1 MTTRRTSATLKVA
14 LALAAFTASGTA
26 LAQTYYKWQTVEMPS
41 ASGARCGNG
50 SPYRIFVNRTPLTS
64 KTVVMFE
71 GGGACWAKGSC
82 SGEGGLL
89 GASNPDGV
97 PANYVTSLSMAAY
110 GLITPFTS
118 RINPFASIQ
127 TQSWNIIYVP
137 YCTGDVHTGNRSA
150 VYPDAD
156 PTQPAL
162 TYQHRGAA
170 NAAALAAWMGK
181 NMPRPDHLLV
191 TGFSAGGAGAT
202 ANYAVLREAV
212 QPKLSSML
220 ADSGPLVQAPRGS
233 GAASLP
239 LHEKIRVAWGLDG
252 PDGLVTKMLAK
263 YPAENRDEARL
274 MVVNRAKG
282 TIEHRIFKDIIDYF
296 DEGDLF
302 VFNDT
307 KVFPARL
314 YGNKEKTGAEIEIFL
329 LRELNRELRLWDVLV
344 DPARKIRIGNKLYFG
359 DDDLMVAEVIDNTT
373 SRGRTLRFLFDGDYD
388 EFKTALFKLGETP
401 LPRWVREKV
410 EPEDSE
416 RYQTIFAAK
425 EGAVVAPT
433 AGMHFSKHLMK
444 RMEIRG
450 VERAFLTLHAGLGN
464 FRTVDVEDLSKHK
477 MDSEQYIVDDATA
490 ASVNRAKRNGRKV
503 VSIGTTVMRTLE
515 TVVSTNGTINAGEG
529 WTNKFIFSPYEFTVA
544 DAMVSNFHLPYS
556 TQLMMVAAFG
566 GYDCVM
572 NAYKIARE
580 EGYRFGTYGDAML
593 LL

>member
-1 MTTRRTSATLKVA
+1 M
-14 LALAAFTASGTA
+14 
-26 LAQTYYKWQTVEMPS
+26 
-41 ASGARCGNG
+41 
-50 SPYRIFVNRTPLTS
+50 
-64 KTVVMFE
+64 
-71 GGGACWAKGSC
+71 
-82 SGEGGLL
+82 
-89 GASNPDGV
+89 
-97 PANYVTSLSMAAY
+97 
-110 GLITPFTS
+110 
-118 RINPFASIQ
+118 
-127 TQSWNIIYVP
+127 
-137 YCTGDVHTGNRSA
+137 
-150 VYPDAD
+150 
-156 PTQPAL
+156 
-162 TYQHRGAA
+162 
-170 NAAALAAWMGK
+170 
-181 NMPRPDHLLV
+181 
-191 TGFSAGGAGAT
+191 
-202 ANYAVLREAV
+202 
-212 QPKLSSML
+212 KLSQY
-220 ADSGPLVQAPRGS
+220 GYEFKP
-233 GAASLP
+233 
-239 LHEKIRVAWGLDG
+239 E
-252 PDGLVTKMLAK
+252 MLAK

-388 EFKTALFKLGETP
+388 EFKMALFKLGETP

-444 RMEIRG
+444 RMEIKG
-450 VERAFLTLHAGLGN
+450 IDKTFVTLHVGLGN

-477 MDSEQYIVDDATA
+477 MDSEQFFVEEA
-490 ASVNRAKRNGRKV
+490 AAEAVNAAKRQERKV
-503 VSIGTTVMRTLE
+503 VAIGTTVMRTIE
-515 TVVSTNGTINAGEG
+515 TAVSTNGMIKPMEG
-529 WTNKFIFSPYEFTVA
+529 WTNKFIFAPYEFTVA
-544 DAMVSNFHLPYS
+544 DAMVTNLHLPYS

-566 GYDCVM
+566 GYETVM
-572 NAYKIARE
+572 NAYKVAKE

-593 LL
+593 IL